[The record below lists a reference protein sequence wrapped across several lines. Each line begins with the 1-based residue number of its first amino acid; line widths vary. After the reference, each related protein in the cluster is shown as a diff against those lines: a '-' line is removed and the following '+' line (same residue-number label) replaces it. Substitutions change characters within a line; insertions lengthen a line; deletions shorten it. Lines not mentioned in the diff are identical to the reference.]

1 MGKLPSLSASGLS
14 PAPERLRE
22 ITRLQAFAPRLAPEG
37 TQDML
42 VVFFL
47 SFFSAAAL
55 TLLLVRSSH
64 LHGGLSKDFDLAGPQ
79 KFHSRP
85 VPRVGGV
92 GIFAAFAAGVLTLAW
107 RQVASVEWVLTLLLC
122 CAPAFVAGLV
132 EDLTKQVSALRRLSF
147 TALSALLGAW
157 LLDASIARTEIP
169 GLDWIAAMPVGAAA
183 LAVFAVAGV
192 ANSVNIIDGMNGLA
206 SMCVAIMLAG
216 LAYVALQVGD
226 TLIASLAITVI
237 GATLGFFLWNY
248 PNGLIFL
255 GDGGAYFLGFVLAE
269 LAILLLARNDTV
281 SPMFPLLLCAY
292 PVWETVFSMYRRKLL
307 RGRPVGMPDGIHL
320 HSLIYRRLMRWA
332 IGSRDAA
339 ILTRRNALTAPYLW
353 VLCSLSVIPATIWW
367 DDTQALQMVLAA
379 FVVGYVLLYWRI
391 VKFRTPKWLVL
402 RVPQGM
408 APPPVAAA
416 GASVS
421 RGGDNPPH
429 D

>member
-1 MGKLPSLSASGLS
+1 
-14 PAPERLRE
+14 
-22 ITRLQAFAPRLAPEG
+22 
-37 TQDML
+37 
-42 VVFFL
+42 
-47 SFFSAAAL
+47 
-55 TLLLVRSSH
+55 
-64 LHGGLSKDFDLAGPQ
+64 
-79 KFHSRP
+79 
-85 VPRVGGV
+85 
-92 GIFAAFAAGVLTLAW
+92 
-107 RQVASVEWVLTLLLC
+107 
-122 CAPAFVAGLV
+122 
-132 EDLTKQVSALRRLSF
+132 
-147 TALSALLGAW
+147 
-157 LLDASIARTEIP
+157 
-169 GLDWIAAMPVGAAA
+169 

-367 DDTQALQMVLAA
+367 DDTQALQLILMA

-402 RVPQGM
+402 RVPQAV

>member
-1 MGKLPSLSASGLS
+1 
-14 PAPERLRE
+14 
-22 ITRLQAFAPRLAPEG
+22 
-37 TQDML
+37 ML
-42 VVFFL
+42 IVFFL
-47 SFFSAAAL
+47 SFLSALVL

-64 LHGGLSKDFDLAGPQ
+64 LHGGLSKDFDLNGPQ

-85 VPRVGGV
+85 VPRIGGI
-92 GIFAAFAAGVLTLAW
+92 GIFAAFVIGALALAW
-107 RQVASVEWVLTLLLC
+107 RQMAGHGWVLTLLLC
-122 CAPAFVAGLV
+122 CAPAFIAGLV
-132 EDLTKQVSALRRLSF
+132 EDLTKQVSALRRLAF
-147 TALSALLGAW
+147 TALSALLAAW
-157 LLDASIARTEIP
+157 LLDASITRTEIP
-169 GLDWIAAMPVGAAA
+169 GLDWIAAIPLGAAC

-192 ANSVNIIDGMNGLA
+192 VNSVNIIDGMNGLA

-269 LAILLLARNDTV
+269 LSILLLARNESV

-367 DDTQALQMVLAA
+367 DDTQALQLILAS

-402 RVPQGM
+402 RMPQVVV
-408 APPPVAAA
+408 PPPVAPA
-416 GASVS
+416 GPAIS

>member
-1 MGKLPSLSASGLS
+1 M
-14 PAPERLRE
+14 
-22 ITRLQAFAPRLAPEG
+22 
-37 TQDML
+37 
-42 VVFFL
+42 
-47 SFFSAAAL
+47 
-55 TLLLVRSSH
+55 
-64 LHGGLSKDFDLAGPQ
+64 
-79 KFHSRP
+79 
-85 VPRVGGV
+85 
-92 GIFAAFAAGVLTLAW
+92 
-107 RQVASVEWVLTLLLC
+107 
-122 CAPAFVAGLV
+122 
-132 EDLTKQVSALRRLSF
+132 
-147 TALSALLGAW
+147 
-157 LLDASIARTEIP
+157 
-169 GLDWIAAMPVGAAA
+169 
-183 LAVFAVAGV
+183 FAVAGV

-206 SMCVAIMLAG
+206 SHVLPSCSPA
-216 LAYVALQVGD
+216 AYVALQVGD

-255 GDGGAYFLGFVLAE
+255 GTAVPASWALCWPSLPSQ
-269 LAILLLARNDTV
+269 LLARNDTV
-281 SPMFPLLLCAY
+281 SPMFPLLLRLPGLGDGVLHVPTQAA
-292 PVWETVFSMYRRKLL
+292 E
-307 RGRPVGMPDGIHL
+307 GRPVGMPDGIHL

-402 RVPQGM
+402 RVPQAWRRRLWPLPG
-408 APPPVAAA
+408 PRF
-416 GASVS
+416 S